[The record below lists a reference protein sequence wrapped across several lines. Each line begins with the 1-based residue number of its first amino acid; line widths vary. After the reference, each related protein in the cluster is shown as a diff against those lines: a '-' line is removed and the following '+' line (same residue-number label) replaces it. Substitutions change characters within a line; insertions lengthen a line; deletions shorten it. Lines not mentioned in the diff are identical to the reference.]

1 MATGRLG
8 SADLSATT
16 NTAVYGPV
24 AASTFSV
31 VTVNILNRNPAST
44 VNIRLAIST
53 SASSPANAEWLE
65 YDTTLAAKGVLERTG
80 LVLDEANKYIIV
92 YASGTGVSV
101 NVYGIETTTV

>member
-8 SADLSATT
+8 ASDLSSGV

-24 AASTFSV
+24 AANTFSV

-53 SASSPANAEWLE
+53 TTSPGNAEWLE
-65 YDTTLAAKGVLERTG
+65 YDTVLAAKGVLERTG
-80 LVLDEANKYIIV
+80 LILDEANKYIVV
-92 YASGTGVSV
+92 YASGTGVSA

>member
-24 AASTFSV
+24 ATNVFSV
-31 VTVNILNRNPAST
+31 VTVNILNRNPSTT
-44 VNIRLAIST
+44 VNVRLAIST
-53 SASSPANAEWLE
+53 GTSPGNAEWLE
-65 YDTTLAAKGVLERTG
+65 YDTVLAGKGILERTG
-80 LVLDEANKYIIV
+80 LVLDDANKYLVV

-101 NVYGIETTTV
+101 NVYGIETSTV

>member
-16 NTAVYGPV
+16 NTPVYGPV
-24 AASTFSV
+24 LANTFSV
-31 VTVNILNRNPAST
+31 VTVNILNRNPSTT
-44 VNIRLAIST
+44 VNIRLAVST
-53 SASSPANAEWLE
+53 GTSPGNAEWIE

-80 LVLDEANKYIIV
+80 LILDETNGKYVVV

-101 NVYGIETTTV
+101 NVFGIETTTV

>member
-24 AASTFSV
+24 AANTFSV
-31 VTVNILNRNPAST
+31 VTVNILNRNPSTT

-53 SASSPANAEWLE
+53 GTSPTNAEYLE
-65 YDTTLAAKGVLERTG
+65 YDTVLAGKGILERTG
-80 LVLDEANKYIIV
+80 LVLDDANKYLVV

-101 NVYGIETTTV
+101 NVYGIETSTV